1 MTSKSDP
8 DTPTPT
14 NAWERFRAAT
24 RQVLSVSKE
33 ELAKREA
40 AWRKKRAEKRKR
52 AS

>member
-1 MTSKSDP
+1 MSGGDGT
-8 DTPTPT
+8 TPA

-40 AWRKKRAEKRKR
+40 AWRKRRKKKRR
-52 AS
+52 SD